1 MAAFLLR
8 TNGSKALKCV
18 YLDLLGFNK
27 IAPVTFCTKPLE
39 PKKNVKGSKTKV
51 PTSTTEESKEMDFD
65 ISTYKNLQHHDYST
79 YTFVDF
85 DLELAKFRLPQP
97 LSGRK

>member
-1 MAAFLLR
+1 MALTGFLTILR
-8 TNGSKALKCV
+8 ALA
-18 YLDLLGFNK
+18 NK
-27 IAPVTFCTKPLE
+27 RCHFAWLFSTFIMANTVQH
-39 PKKNVKGSKTKV
+39 PK
-51 PTSTTEESKEMDFD
+51 SKEMDFD